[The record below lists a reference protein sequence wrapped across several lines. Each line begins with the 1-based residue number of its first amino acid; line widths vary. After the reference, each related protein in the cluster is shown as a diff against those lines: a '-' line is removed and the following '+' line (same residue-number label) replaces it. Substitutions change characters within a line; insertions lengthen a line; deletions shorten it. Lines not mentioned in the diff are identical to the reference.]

1 MRSPWSL
8 WISPITP
15 FSCVTRR
22 TVATWSTSFTTVSL
36 FSSPLTVF
44 PSTRSFPACRVAVI
58 MLQTSVD
65 STCKS
70 PHFFVPSHHIIT
82 IGQEKNLCNRTV
94 DKSSLSSPPLS
105 IPLSPFCLD
114 EMQSP
119 SHDSDNSPRQPDP
132 PAPSCPG
139 HRSMIHSTTPTRTPT
154 RRLRSVSMFERDPA
168 ETSSTTTQTVSSG
181 DAAAS
186 VWKEPRGRR
195 HRGYSVHDIILQT
208 KEEPVTD
215 APAMPAMPAVPV
227 GE

>member
-1 MRSPWSL
+1 MESLDLTYNPVLMRDKENRRDVVYFLHNRLPFFKSFNG
-8 WISPITP
+8 IPIDT
-15 FSCVTRR
+15 
-22 TVATWSTSFTTVSL
+22 L
-36 FSSPLTVF
+36 FS
-44 PSTRSFPACRVAVI
+44 RVSCGRDYVADI
-58 MLQTSVD
+58 VD